1 VETLR
6 VIETILSIKRE
17 PDSGKLSSS
26 KLANNAILS
35 VYSVTK
41 MSRMVPTR
49 VAGFTLFTSC
59 AVGFET
65 EVFVFLRVLM
75 RCSWWT

>member
-6 VIETILSIKRE
+6 VIETMLSIKRE
-17 PDSGKLSSS
+17 PDSGKLSQS
-26 KLANNAILS
+26 KLANNAILP
-35 VYSVTK
+35 VYSVQDKRDGTHQGG
-41 MSRMVPTR
+41 RLHP
-49 VAGFTLFTSC
+49 FTSC